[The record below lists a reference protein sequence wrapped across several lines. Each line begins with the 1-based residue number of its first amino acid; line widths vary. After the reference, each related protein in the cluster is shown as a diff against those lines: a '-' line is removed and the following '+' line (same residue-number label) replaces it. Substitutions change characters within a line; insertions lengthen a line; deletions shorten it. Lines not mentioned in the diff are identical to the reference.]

1 MSRFSCFGF
10 WKEVNEYRIFADLT
24 RILLAFGGS
33 SNCNGDLI
41 CWGQFHG
48 EKLENTNLG
57 CLIYNR
63 ILISFHDGAV
73 DFTFFCFPP
82 LSIPNSQFP

>member
-1 MSRFSCFGF
+1 MSGFSCFGF

-41 CWGQFHG
+41 CWGPDIQ
-48 EKLENTNLG
+48 
-57 CLIYNR
+57 
-63 ILISFHDGAV
+63 GAV
-73 DFTFFCFPP
+73 NFMER
-82 LSIPNSQFP
+82 SWRIRIWVV